1 MTETRVRGEVA
12 AADRGVRHV
21 ASALACTTVGVLP
34 SALFGGLAPLIR
46 SDLGFDARWIGV
58 GVALFFLTSSLAS
71 VHGGRLAERLG
82 SRRGLWLGVAFST
95 TALFGIATLAA
106 NRGVL
111 ALFLAIGGFGNAVT
125 QPAANLALARGV
137 PVRWRGRAFGFKQA
151 AIPTAIAL
159 GGFAVPALGVTLGWR
174 SAFLVGGV
182 LAVLAAT
189 LPDATPGP
197 PVPTDGHRAHLS
209 PVPISILFLT
219 GAIALGS
226 GAGNAVGAYL
236 VESSIAGGW
245 SAAHAGLLLGAGSV
259 TGILARLTVGWV
271 SDRMSGSW
279 LRLIARMMAVGA
291 LGFAALGFPDFPAL
305 LVLGVVVA
313 FAFGW
318 GYNGLFLYAV
328 VRLHPEAPAAAT
340 GVTQVGAF
348 GGPVLGPPLF
358 GLVATYWSYAAAW
371 AAVGVMSALAAVLVQ
386 LARRQLVR
394 ERGA

>member
-12 AADRGVRHV
+12 SADRGVRHV

-111 ALFLAIGGFGNAVT
+111 ALFLAIGGLGNAVT

-189 LPDATPGP
+189 LPDAAPIAP
-197 PVPTDGHRAHLS
+197 APTDGRRPRLS

-245 SAAHAGLLLGAGSV
+245 SAARAGLLLGAGSV

-291 LGFAALGFPDFPAL
+291 LGFAALGFPDVPVL

-358 GLVATYWSYAAAW
+358 GLVATHWSYQAAW